1 MRELTEVSLREF
13 TETMKYLDELFTKSV
28 EKYAPLLDQIN
39 TDCRMAGEMVV
50 AIKALLYGKFDK
62 HYEKAVEHYKVIIAL
77 WILLN
82 DPEMIPVLKH

>member
-1 MRELTEVSLREF
+1 MRELNEISLKKF
-13 TETMKYLDELFTKSV
+13 TETMKYLDELFTQSV

-39 TDCRMAGEMVV
+39 TDCGVAGEMVV
-50 AIKALLYGKFDK
+50 AIKELIYGKLDK

-82 DPEMIPVLKH
+82 DQEMLPELKH